1 MRFIFIVICL
11 FSILINALGLVG
23 PFFMLQVYDRVI
35 PSGSVETLIALALIV
50 FSLYYLYGFLDIVR
64 GRLFVRLG
72 SIVEQSLSKQVFA
85 AIAGLPLREKMDGD
99 VLRPSRELD
108 QIKTFLSGTAL
119 GTLFDLPWLPVYLAI
134 CFFIDPLIG
143 LLALGA
149 IILLFVLNLI
159 AVVKTNKLTGTAMET
174 TARRNSVGEAVS
186 RNSEMLTAMGMGD
199 QAGKLWSDAGN
210 QAGIITERLSDITGF
225 YGGASKVVRHTVQSA
240 ALGIG
245 AYLVIQGH
253 LTGGAIIAGSIIVA
267 RTVAPVDQLIA
278 QWRGMLS
285 AHQSWKRLKL
295 LIAEFPEETQRTEL
309 PRPKHE
315 FAVEGI
321 HVTIPGQTLP
331 TISNVSFRTDAGTV
345 IGVIGPSGSGK
356 STLVRALTGVLP
368 LRRGKVTLD
377 GASLDQWSASDRGNY
392 IGYMPQVSQFLPGT
406 IAANIS
412 RFGENNDDNAVVEAA
427 KAAGAH
433 DMIVALANGYD
444 TLVGQQGAGLSAG
457 QSQRISLARAFYGNP
472 FLIVLDEPNSNLD
485 RDGEQALATAIEGVR
500 NRGGIVIVV
509 AHRENILSVTDK
521 LLVIEKGFAKGFGPR
536 KAILTALEK
545 QKTRAKVRPHPG
557 PALAVIEN
565 EDESDD

>member
-11 FSILINALGLVG
+11 FSIFINILGLVG

-35 PSGSVETLIALALIV
+35 PSGSVETLVALAIIV
-50 FSLYYLYGFLDIVR
+50 FCLYYLYGFLDVVR

-108 QIKTFLSGTAL
+108 QIKTFLSGAAL
-119 GTLFDLPWLPVYLAI
+119 GTLFDLPWLPVYMAI

-159 AVVKTNKLTGTAMET
+159 AVVKTNKLTRTAMEA

-186 RNSEMLTAMGMGD
+186 RNAEMLTAMGMGD
-199 QAGKLWSDAGN
+199 QAGKLWSNAGN
-210 QAGIITERLSDITGF
+210 QAGLITERLSDITGF

-285 AHQSWKRLKL
+285 AHQSWKRLKQ
-295 LIAEFPEETQRTEL
+295 LIAKFPEVTTRTKL
-309 PRPKHE
+309 PTPEHE
-315 FAVEGI
+315 FSVEGI

-368 LRRGKVTLD
+368 LRRGKVSLD

-392 IGYMPQVSQFLPGT
+392 IGYMPQVSEFLPGT

-412 RFGENNDDNAVVEAA
+412 RFTENSDDNAVVKAA

-444 TLVGQQGAGLSAG
+444 TLLGQQGAGLSAG
-457 QSQRISLARAFYGNP
+457 QSQRISLARAFYGDP

-485 RDGEQALATAIEGVR
+485 RDGEQALATAIDGVR

-536 KAILTALEK
+536 KSILTALEK
-545 QKTRAKVRPHPG
+545 QKTRAKVRTHPG

-565 EDESDD
+565 EDQSDD